1 MADWSGLAGA
11 GGQLALQILQ
21 RQNEAK
27 ALYDKLATE
36 GRARAQAR
44 LSAFGTPDEAFMSQY
59 ETTSAPATTQA
70 LAMSDALK
78 NYVVGLPALLVNAY
92 GRSGSG
98 GGDGT
103 VPSYQ
108 AGNPMDLLPQFRPAA
123 PAPTRPAG
131 TTGLSA
137 DAIERQ
143 MLARRRAQ
151 QPPAQQPP
159 AQALRPEYL

>member
-1 MADWSGLAGA
+1 MAEWSGLAGA

-21 RQNEAK
+21 RQNEAQ

-92 GRSGSG
+92 GRG
-98 GGDGT
+98 GGGGSAGGT

-108 AGNPMDLLPQFRPAA
+108 AADPMDLIPQFRPATA
-123 PAPTRPAG
+123 ASTRPAG

-143 MLARRRAQ
+143 MQLRRQRAY
-151 QPPAQQPP
+151 QPP

>member
-1 MADWSGLAGA
+1 MAEWSGLAGA

-21 RQNEAK
+21 RQNEAQ

-92 GRSGSG
+92 GRGGSG
-98 GGDGT
+98 GGGGGT

-151 QPPAQQPP
+151 QAPP
-159 AQALRPEYL
+159 QALRPEYL

>member
-70 LAMSDALK
+70 TAMSDALK

-92 GRSGSG
+92 GRGGSG
-98 GGDGT
+98 GSGGA
-103 VPSYQ
+103 VPSYE
-108 AGNPMDLLPQFRPAA
+108 AVNPMDLIPQFRPAA
-123 PAPTRPAG
+123 PAPRRPAG

-143 MLARRRAQ
+143 MQLRRQRAY
-151 QPPAQQPP
+151 QPP